1 MIAGLPGTGIGGLF
15 YLLAS
20 GWMAFREGWSKL
32 KRRRRDLS
40 RSKVVKG
47 QLLLGLVI
55 VASMWAMGET
65 IGRLISLLPTTLLNR
80 LLGPHALSH
89 GKFNLWKTSIF
100 YWTIGTLAGLYLLMH
115 SLRLSLWISGD
126 AGTVRRLLIDLPARA
141 PFRGKIIPSQLS
153 ALEATH
159 AASSPEP
166 AEERRVG

>member
-32 KRRRRDLS
+32 KKRHDLS
-40 RSKVVKG
+40 RSKIVKG

-55 VASMWAMGET
+55 VAGMWAMGET
-65 IGRLISLLPTTLLNR
+65 IGRLISLLPVSLLNR

-89 GKFNLWKTSIF
+89 GKYNLWKTSIF
-100 YWTIGTLAGLYLLMH
+100 YWTIGTLMGLYLLMH
-115 SLRLSLWISGD
+115 SLRLTLRISGD
-126 AGTVRRLLIDLPARA
+126 VGASRLAIDVPVRASFRGQLILEPLPALETT
-141 PFRGKIIPSQLS
+141 RGVPSSEQ
-153 ALEATH
+153 
-159 AASSPEP
+159 

>member
-32 KRRRRDLS
+32 KKRHDLS
-40 RSKVVKG
+40 RSKIVKG

-55 VASMWAMGET
+55 VAGMWAMGET

-100 YWTIGTLAGLYLLMH
+100 YWTIGTLMGLYLLMH

-126 AGTVRRLLIDLPARA
+126 AGTARRLPIDLPPRTA
-141 PFRGKIIPSQLS
+141 FRGQIIPSQFT
-153 ALEATH
+153 ALEATRG
-159 AASSPEP
+159 ADSSEQV
-166 AEERRVG
+166 EERRVG

>member
-32 KRRRRDLS
+32 NKQHDLS

-55 VASMWAMGET
+55 VGAMWAMGES
-65 IGRLISLLPTTLLNR
+65 IGRLLSLLPVSMLNR

-89 GKFNLWKTSIF
+89 GKYNLWKTSIF
-100 YWTIGTLAGLYLLMH
+100 YWTLGTLMGLYLLMH
-115 SLRLSLWISGD
+115 SLRLGLRISGD
-126 AGTVRRLLIDLPARA
+126 VGTGRLSIDVPARA
-141 PFRGKIIPSQLS
+141 SFRGQIILEPLS
-153 ALEATH
+153 ALETTRGT
-159 AASSPEP
+159 ASSEQ

>member
-20 GWMAFREGWSKL
+20 GWMALREGWSKL
-32 KRRRRDLS
+32 NRRRRDLS

-55 VASMWAMGET
+55 VAVMWAMGEA
-65 IGRLISLLPTTLLNR
+65 IGRLLLLLPTDVLTR

-89 GKFNLWKTSIF
+89 GKYNLWKTSIF
-100 YWTIGTLAGLYLLMH
+100 YWTVGTLMGLYLLMH
-115 SLRLSLWISGD
+115 SLRLALKISGD
-126 AGTVRRLLIDLPARA
+126 VGTRRVAIDAPARA
-141 PFRGKIIPSQLS
+141 AFRGQIVREPLP
-153 ALEATH
+153 ALDATR

>member
-20 GWMAFREGWSKL
+20 GWMAFRESWSKL

-55 VASMWAMGET
+55 VATMWAMGET
-65 IGRLISLLPTTLLNR
+65 IGRLLLLLPTSVLNR
-80 LLGPHALSH
+80 LLGPHALAH
-89 GKFNLWKTSIF
+89 GKYNLWKTSIF

-115 SLRLSLWISGD
+115 SLRLALRISD
-126 AGTVRRLLIDLPARA
+126 EGTRHVAVGTPARA
-141 PFRGKIIPSQLS
+141 RFRRQNVLEPLP
-153 ALEATH
+153 ALETSRGT
-159 AASSPEP
+159 ASSEQ

>member
-32 KRRRRDLS
+32 KKRHDLS
-40 RSKVVKG
+40 RSKIVKG

-55 VASMWAMGET
+55 IAAMWAMGEM
-65 IGRLISLLPTTLLNR
+65 IGRLISLLPTNLLNW

-89 GKFNLWKTSIF
+89 GKYNLWKTSIF
-100 YWTIGTLAGLYLLMH
+100 YWTIGTLMGLYLLMH
-115 SLRLSLWISGD
+115 SLRLALRISGD
-126 AGTVRRLLIDLPARA
+126 VGTGRLAIDVPARA
-141 PFRGKIIPSQLS
+141 AFRGQIILEPRS
-153 ALEATH
+153 ALEATR

>member
-32 KRRRRDLS
+32 KKRHDLS
-40 RSKVVKG
+40 RSKIVKG

-55 VASMWAMGET
+55 VAGMWAMGET

-89 GKFNLWKTSIF
+89 GKYNLWKTSIF
-100 YWTIGTLAGLYLLMH
+100 YWTIGTLMGLYLLMH
-115 SLRLSLWISGD
+115 SLRLALRISGD
-126 AGTVRRLLIDLPARA
+126 SDTARLAIDVPARA
-141 PFRGKIIPSQLS
+141 TFRGQLILEPRP
-153 ALEATH
+153 ALEPARA
-159 AASSPEP
+159 AASSEQ